1 MGDPYIDPHL
11 LHSEDSLMRAK
22 QYINLLI
29 IDYNSLGIS
38 LMLSI

>member
-1 MGDPYIDPHL
+1 MGDPYVDPHL
-11 LHSEDSLMRAK
+11 LHLEDSLMRAQ

-29 IDYNSLGIS
+29 INDSSLGIS